1 MRVTRTQG
9 PLSVKAISGTR
20 VVLMAFDLDPAE
32 LNGLHGFAI
41 KRGVVGGAAPEF
53 LTGIKY
59 FPSLVPHPVKG
70 AKYSTR
76 VHPLQS
82 FLWSDYSADPDTEYA
97 ITVMA
102 LYGTVGSLN
111 EKHSVQFT
119 IKTHKENEGGHGI
132 WFNRGA
138 IASQELARDF
148 KNKKVVA
155 AAVNQVDAE
164 GKVVDAELRYLSR
177 GLEEA
182 LMDYINGA
190 KSGQGLRVCA
200 YEFTYGPV
208 LDALKRALDRG
219 VDVQIVYHF
228 TKKPNDA
235 NLKAIGKA
243 GLTKT
248 HGGKQI
254 LFQRTRTPIPHN
266 KFIVKLVGGKA
277 KAVWTGSTNFTD
289 TGLFGQT
296 NVGHLVTDD
305 GVAKK
310 YLDYWKEL
318 SLDPVH
324 SKAVTNAVALT
335 PNPPNAIAKSSIVE
349 FYSPRIADNMLDW
362 YGQRIDDT
370 AFMAAM
376 TIPFNVAPTLLK
388 ALGKTLDS
396 VRVVILEDIP
406 TKEVK
411 DAEFQNKGRLVFS
424 NGAIL
429 GKSMIKYKS
438 GPGGARSRRSR
449 SPTSTSG
456 SRRRTGPRHEQGPRL
471 LHARQG
477 TPDRPAHGRSA
488 RLLRV
493 GQLLHELAREQRRKH
508 AAHPG
513 RQTGCRHLPDGVRP
527 DLPALLHPRRP
538 EQVREQGR
546 QEEPARARSLGRLDR
561 AQLQARD
568 LQEQP
573 QADVLSDGGGDRRR
587 RGDALEQEGG
597 RGPGSL
603 RRRGSARQGQEGE
616 EEETEVGAQ
625 LSSLNPIRMVTWN
638 SATLPSVIFPRVST
652 TSNQFMWRTVLPAS
666 FTAALIASAMLTADV
681 PMISIFL

>member
-438 GPGGARSRRSR
+438 GPGGAKVAPIPKSNLDKWFLA
-449 SPTSTSG
+449 
-456 SRRRTGPRHEQGPRL
+456 E
-471 LHARQG
+471 
-477 TPDRPAHGRSA
+477 
-488 RLLRV
+488 
-493 GQLLHELAREQRRKH
+493 ELARATNKGHVFFMH
-508 AAHPG
+508 AKVLLIDPLTDDPLVCSGSANFSTNSLVSNDENMLLIRG
-513 RQTGCRHLPDGVRP
+513 DKRVADIYLTEFDRIFRHFYTR
-527 DLPALLHPRRP
+527 
-538 EQVREQGR
+538 
-546 QEEPARARSLGRLDR
+546 
-561 AQLQARD
+561 
-568 LQEQP
+568 
-573 QADVLSDGGGDRRR
+573 DVLNKFASKGDKKNPLELDPSGDWIAPNFKPGTYKNNRRLMFFPT
-587 RGDALEQEGG
+587 A
-597 RGPGSL
+597 
-603 RRRGSARQGQEGE
+603 
-616 EEETEVGAQ
+616 GA
-625 LSSLNPIRMVTWN
+625 
-638 SATLPSVIFPRVST
+638 
-652 TSNQFMWRTVLPAS
+652 
-666 FTAALIASAMLTADV
+666 TAAAAAMPWSKKAAAD
-681 PMISIFL
+681 PDPFADEAQRAKAKKAKKKKPK

>member
-1 MRVTRTQG
+1 MRVSTTQG

-82 FLWSDYSADPDTEYA
+82 FLWSDYSADPDTEYT

-119 IKTHKENEGGHGI
+119 IKTHKENEQGHGI

-164 GKVVDAELRYLSR
+164 GKVVDTELRYLSR

-200 YEFTYGPV
+200 YEFTYAPV

-228 TKKPNDA
+228 TKKTNDA

-324 SKAVTNAVALT
+324 SKAVVNAVALT
-335 PNPPNAIAKSSIVE
+335 PNPPNAIAKSSIAE

-438 GPGGARSRRSR
+438 GPGGAKVAPIPKSNLDKWFLA
-449 SPTSTSG
+449 
-456 SRRRTGPRHEQGPRL
+456 E
-471 LHARQG
+471 
-477 TPDRPAHGRSA
+477 
-488 RLLRV
+488 
-493 GQLLHELAREQRRKH
+493 ELARATNKGHVFFMH
-508 AAHPG
+508 AKVLLIDPLTDDPLVCSGSANFSTNSLVSNDENMLLIRG
-513 RQTGCRHLPDGVRP
+513 DKRVADIYLTEFDRIFRHFYTR
-527 DLPALLHPRRP
+527 
-538 EQVREQGR
+538 
-546 QEEPARARSLGRLDR
+546 
-561 AQLQARD
+561 
-568 LQEQP
+568 
-573 QADVLSDGGGDRRR
+573 DVLNKFASKGDKKNPLELDPTGDWIAPNFKAGTYKNNRRLMFFPPP
-587 RGDALEQEGG
+587 A
-597 RGPGSL
+597 
-603 RRRGSARQGQEGE
+603 A
-616 EEETEVGAQ
+616 GA
-625 LSSLNPIRMVTWN
+625 
-638 SATLPSVIFPRVST
+638 
-652 TSNQFMWRTVLPAS
+652 
-666 FTAALIASAMLTADV
+666 AAAAMPWSKKAAAD
-681 PMISIFL
+681 PDPFADEAKRAKDKKAKKKKKPK